1 MKLDYIECRPDWVA
15 TFRCPRTDKFV
26 CLMRTPRGH
35 WYWRYPEYEGLF
47 PWGATGPRDL
57 NFFAGRAQQTGA
69 DTGGLQARKSRSI
82 ARRRCR

>member
-15 TFRCPRTDKFV
+15 TFRCLRTDKLV

-47 PWGATGPRDL
+47 PWGATGPCDL
-57 NFFAGRAQQTGA
+57 NLLHDA
-69 DTGGLQARKSRSI
+69 LSRRVLTPV
-82 ARRRCR
+82 ACRPGSLEA